1 MNESLRVSWKRRLIN
16 ELPKLVKRLRREL
29 NNPRLISRYMP
40 LSQYQSNVFVNA
52 IDDLIV
58 NDLTIDVTS
67 DEEYEII
74 VELLMTYLKENH
86 INDVLN
92 RYKVWYKK

>member
-40 LSQYQSNVFVNA
+40 LSQYQSSVFVNA

-74 VELLMTYLKENH
+74 VDLLMNYLKENH

-92 RYKVWYKK
+92 RYKVWHKK

>member
-29 NNPRLISRYMP
+29 NNPRLISRYMT
-40 LSQYQSNVFVNA
+40 LSQYQSSVFVNA

-58 NDLTIDVTS
+58 NDLTIDVRS
-67 DEEYEII
+67 DEEYESI
-74 VELLMTYLKENH
+74 VDLLMTYLKENYM
-86 INDVLN
+86 NDVLN
-92 RYKVWYKK
+92 KFKVWHKK